1 MSGDTA
7 GAGERPLPS
16 VADCDNELAAVAEVF
31 ADPDNYPHEVHA
43 MARRDKAKWTMLRR
57 FAAAVRE
64 AEAERDEAQR
74 ELAVCENALR
84 EIAVSNGVEGYAG
97 CTCGHRE
104 RMCHRWNAAVWCGA
118 FDAPAA
124 ANAALA
130 AVSGEAP
137 TDE

>member
-1 MSGDTA
+1 MTAYQSERDAARPDSTA
-7 GAGERPLPS
+7 GTGEHAERIRLAIWGYARPPYLDAKQNALAS
-16 VADCDNELAAVAEVF
+16 LAALV
-31 ADPDNYPHEVHA
+31 
-43 MARRDKAKWTMLRR
+43 
-57 FAAAVRE
+57 AAVRE